1 MASRKIALLIGIGDY
16 GAGLSSLQC
25 PVNGVEAMRS
35 ILHSPEIG
43 GFDEV
48 IPLVNPGVGE
58 MRSRISEVFA
68 QLTKHDLVLFYFTGH
83 GLKDMTGDFY
93 LTTSQTELFANGRPN
108 AGTAVEA
115 HFLKRE
121 LSNCLAERKVVILDC
136 CFGAAFADG
145 FLTMNNDSIDIEA
158 QLGGKG
164 WCILTSSTSSRY
176 ALEKKG
182 ECLSVY
188 TRYLVEGLKTGGAAP
203 DGQDYISAQNLHEY
217 VKAQVEVAAPAMEPA
232 IFNGQQGYN
241 IVIASVQI
249 NNEQRYRKQVQSKIR
264 NGAIGPA
271 GQAVLSQWQ
280 QRLGLSAEQAK
291 TIEDEILQPYRERQR
306 HLALYTKA
314 LEAEKQVSYPLNDIA
329 IQDLKDL
336 QRLLSLRDEDI
347 QSAKEN
353 ALSTKETA
361 SPSKLTPPKLT
372 PPKVVSPKASRHSET
387 ESHHSLAGS
396 ANSQK
401 SFTQPKVATHWV
413 PSTRVRAISPEP
425 LKLKQAKLE
434 TVNVNPRGEIFRKTR
449 FETPYFEENLGHG
462 IALKMARIPE
472 GKFVMGAAKGEK
484 EANKNERPQ
493 QEVTLPEFWM
503 GQYVVTQAQWK
514 AVMGPKVIKSQKTS
528 NRIMANNVKRPLQPI
543 DDIFWTDAVAF
554 CQKLSQ
560 QTGRDYRL
568 PSNAQW
574 EYACRARTTTPF
586 HFGDTLTPN
595 LANYNGNY
603 TYGHGPKGIYR
614 EQTTEV
620 GCFPPNAFGLYD
632 MHGNV
637 WEWCLE
643 RWQTFDSGSSSAQ
656 NIQRFSGQK
665 KSLRGGSWFYLP
677 TNCRSAYH
685 LTYPFHNRTDDIGFR
700 VVCLSPSTV

>member
-1 MASRKIALLIGIGDY
+1 
-16 GAGLSSLQC
+16 
-25 PVNGVEAMRS
+25 
-35 ILHSPEIG
+35 
-43 GFDEV
+43 
-48 IPLVNPGVGE
+48 
-58 MRSRISEVFA
+58 
-68 QLTKHDLVLFYFTGH
+68 
-83 GLKDMTGDFY
+83 
-93 LTTSQTELFANGRPN
+93 
-108 AGTAVEA
+108 
-115 HFLKRE
+115 
-121 LSNCLAERKVVILDC
+121 
-136 CFGAAFADG
+136 
-145 FLTMNNDSIDIEA
+145 
-158 QLGGKG
+158 
-164 WCILTSSTSSRY
+164 
-176 ALEKKG
+176 
-182 ECLSVY
+182 
-188 TRYLVEGLKTGGAAP
+188 
-203 DGQDYISAQNLHEY
+203 
-217 VKAQVEVAAPAMEPA
+217 
-232 IFNGQQGYN
+232 
-241 IVIASVQI
+241 
-249 NNEQRYRKQVQSKIR
+249 
-264 NGAIGPA
+264 
-271 GQAVLSQWQ
+271 
-280 QRLGLSAEQAK
+280 
-291 TIEDEILQPYRERQR
+291 
-306 HLALYTKA
+306 
-314 LEAEKQVSYPLNDIA
+314 
-329 IQDLKDL
+329 
-336 QRLLSLRDEDI
+336 
-347 QSAKEN
+347 
-353 ALSTKETA
+353 
-361 SPSKLTPPKLT
+361 
-372 PPKVVSPKASRHSET
+372 
-387 ESHHSLAGS
+387 
-396 ANSQK
+396 
-401 SFTQPKVATHWV
+401 
-413 PSTRVRAISPEP
+413 
-425 LKLKQAKLE
+425 
-434 TVNVNPRGEIFRKTR
+434 
-449 FETPYFEENLGHG
+449 
-462 IALKMARIPE
+462 MARIPE

-514 AVMGPKVIKSQKTS
+514 AVMGPKVIKLQKTS